1 MLNRQNAR
9 VNEKESNS
17 NRGSLLLNQKM
28 SKEIED
34 LDAFSVGEHDPT
46 GIAAWLCGNSILM
59 LRKGSPNSR
68 FRGWLEITVRS
79 PTSRARKLIKLSSL
93 HHVKNPEFPSPLWD
107 LLLPQS
113 PQNDSSTSNSVEK
126 DRTKCEEKVIA
137 AAKYQIH
144 RYELIH
150 SCQSLDHDDRIK
162 HSIHAEK
169 NDVPSM
175 VRSISNF
182 SSSEFHRNS
191 SDNSIP
197 LVRNEVS
204 QDNNK
209 MNQYEN
215 IIART
220 VNENRSKQS
229 NGDTSGHRES
239 SNTLLKRSY
248 SAGDIVRQMES
259 SDGLKSNVNEKSSSV
274 HCVYNFLKSAISDC
288 SKDSDK
294 ILSYLSLQGLL
305 PVDDKMTPSVPSL
318 SLGNNS
324 FQRLKYS
331 FRLRRAIDI
340 LDRTTFLQTYKIA
353 LLYAGPNIAL
363 SKIKSD
369 GLSEVKD
376 ENIMLGT
383 DNSSPQFFEFCRG
396 LGEHVPTRH
405 LKHFSGGLDTSAYS
419 ADGKF
424 AIAWI
429 DENMFSDGHTGH
441 LFSHSMI
448 LFHAVPLMP
457 AGINNRKRHVGN
469 DNIHIVYVEDVN
481 YMGPGLSICDIVNDK
496 GNKREPVISGEFGFA
511 TIFVVPLSE
520 NTVNITLKSRSKLD
534 KRLSNALRHLVG
546 TTIISKSIAPSFVR
560 QLAMRAD
567 LACRST
573 MQDSLGNFSNWQE
586 RLHYINDF
594 ERYIEK

>member
-1 MLNRQNAR
+1 
-9 VNEKESNS
+9 
-17 NRGSLLLNQKM
+17 
-28 SKEIED
+28 
-34 LDAFSVGEHDPT
+34 
-46 GIAAWLCGNSILM
+46 M

-93 HHVKNPEFPSPLWD
+93 LHVQNPEFPLPLWD

-113 PQNDSSTSNSVEK
+113 PQNHSLTSSSVKK

-137 AAKYQIH
+137 AAKQQIH

-162 HSIHAEK
+162 HSIYAE
-169 NDVPSM
+169 NSDVPSM

-182 SSSEFHRNS
+182 SSTELQQNS
-191 SDNSIP
+191 SNNSIP
-197 LVRNEVS
+197 SVRNDVS
-204 QDNNK
+204 QDNLTMK
-209 MNQYEN
+209 RFEN
-215 IIART
+215 IVALTI
-220 VNENRSKQS
+220 NENRSIQS
-229 NGDTSGHRES
+229 NDDTSGHRES
-239 SNTLLKRSY
+239 TNTLLKRSY
-248 SAGDIVRQMES
+248 SAGDIVRQMETS
-259 SDGLKSNVNEKSSSV
+259 ERDDSDVNEKNSSA
-274 HCVYNFLKSAISDC
+274 HCVYKYLKSAIGDS

-305 PVDDKMTPSVPSL
+305 PVDDKVITSIPSL
-318 SLGNNS
+318 SVGNNS

-353 LLYAGPNIAL
+353 LLYAGPNIGL
-363 SKIKSD
+363 SKTESD

-376 ENIMLGT
+376 ENIMLET
-383 DNSSPQFFEFCRG
+383 DNSSPQFLEFCRG

-405 LKHFSGGLDTSAYS
+405 LKHFSGGLDTSTYS

-429 DENMFSDGHTGH
+429 DENMFSDDHAGH

-448 LFHAVPLMP
+448 LFHTVPLMP

-496 GNKREPVISGEFGFA
+496 GNKRDPVISGEFGFA

-534 KRLSNALRHLVG
+534 KRLSNALKHLVG

-586 RLHYINDF
+586 RLQYINDF
-594 ERYIEK
+594 ERYIET